1 MKGIGKPLWRVY
13 WKLHDKKKM
22 LVARLKGYLDGLPPK
37 TRRRTVLAMLAA
49 FAALAL
55 YTFGKAVYD
64 IGRNDGS
71 RMEIDHAGRVE
82 LPVQQQT
89 DNHLIPYLYGTDEE

>member
-1 MKGIGKPLWRVY
+1 MKGIGKSLWSTY

-22 LVARLKGYLDGLPPK
+22 LIARLKGYLDGLPPK
-37 TRRRTVLAMLAA
+37 IRRRIVLAMLAA

-55 YTFGKAVYD
+55 YTFGRAIYD

-71 RMEIDHAGRVE
+71 RMETGHAGRVE
-82 LPVQQQT
+82 LPT
-89 DNHLIPYLYGTDEE
+89 PAETGNHLTPYLYGTDKE

>member
-1 MKGIGKPLWRVY
+1 MKKIRKSFWRAY

-37 TRRRTVLAMLAA
+37 TRKRIVLAMLAA
-49 FAALAL
+49 FAVLAL

-71 RMEIDHAGRVE
+71 RMETGHAGRVE
-82 LPVQQQT
+82 LPTPVET
-89 DNHLIPYLYGTDEE
+89 DNHLTPYSYGTDEE

>member
-1 MKGIGKPLWRVY
+1 MKKIRKSFWRAY

-37 TRRRTVLAMLAA
+37 TRRRIVLAMLAA
-49 FAALAL
+49 FAVLAL
-55 YTFGKAVYD
+55 YTFGRAVYD

-71 RMEIDHAGRVE
+71 HTETGHAGRVE
-82 LPVQQQT
+82 LPT
-89 DNHLIPYLYGTDEE
+89 PAETGNHLTPYLYGTDKE

>member
-1 MKGIGKPLWRVY
+1 MKKIRKSFWRAY

-37 TRRRTVLAMLAA
+37 TRRRIVLAMLAA
-49 FAALAL
+49 FAVLAI

-71 RMEIDHAGRVE
+71 RMETGHAGQMKLPTPVE
-82 LPVQQQT
+82 T